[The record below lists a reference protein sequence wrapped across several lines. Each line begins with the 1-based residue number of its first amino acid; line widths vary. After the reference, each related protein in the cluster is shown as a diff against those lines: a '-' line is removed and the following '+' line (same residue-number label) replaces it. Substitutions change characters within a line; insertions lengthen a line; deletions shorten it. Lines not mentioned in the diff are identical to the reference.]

1 MLYGSRSYVIIGKL
15 ILKGKSSNFMLKKA
29 KPVFC
34 AKRKLK
40 CFVARFIK
48 LNTISLVAFGG
59 IL

>member
-1 MLYGSRSYVIIGKL
+1 MLHGSRGYAVIGRL
-15 ILKGKSSNFMLKKA
+15 ILRGKSGNFMPKKA
-29 KPVFC
+29 ELVFC